1 MKQIYSKMLLLIAMI
16 LVGGSAWAASPWSVT
31 SFSGT
36 IADNSITI
44 NEATWTL
51 KDITVGSDANGDP
64 AMSVSSKKLKF
75 GSSKSQFWSSYTLST
90 DFFKDLD
97 VTKVVVGCYDNGGT
111 ESSVTVKQG
120 SITIGTATVST
131 TTATNSATLD
141 AAKGEG
147 GTLSITFE
155 STKQASYITS
165 ITVYYLEKGQ
175 ENVPVTGVSL
185 DKTTANVDIY
195 KTIQLIATVAPD
207 NATNKIVKWSS
218 SDKNIATVINGEV
231 RGISA
236 GTVTITAT
244 TDDGNKNATCNV
256 TVNPKQVPV
265 GYVFYE
271 SFDKFD
277 GDGGNDG
284 VWSSITTTKEIGE
297 FDNIGWTSE
306 GSVKSGY
313 QCASIRTAP
322 KNTEGKVTDV
332 SGLTTPAIGTA
343 VPYGKV
349 VFMAE
354 SWGTDGS
361 NFFVDIIGDGKF
373 ADGTTTSKV
382 AMLKTGN
389 WTTFTLYVNGLAAD
403 SKLRFYAPANKRA
416 FLDEVSVTPITSTEF
431 TMGAAEYATYVTPC
445 AIDFSESGVKAYVV
459 SSVSDENVTLT
470 EVTKVPACKPV
481 VLNAPEGTYTFN
493 AIASADEVTNKMI
506 FSTGDIK
513 YSSTAEKI
521 YYVLAL
527 EGGNVVFAP
536 VTSGIIVAG
545 KGYFTVNK
553 DVSSAKTLSFIIED
567 ATSISK
573 VANEDTEGVVFN
585 VAGQRVDANYK
596 GIVIK
601 NGKKYINK

>member
-36 IADNSITI
+36 ITDNSLTV
-44 NEATWTL
+44 NEAKWSL
-51 KDITVGSDANGDP
+51 SASTVGAGEPSW
-64 AMSVSSKKLKF
+64 SITSKKLKF
-75 GSSKSQFWSSYTLST
+75 GASKTAFFSSYTLST
-90 DFFKDLD
+90 DFFTDVN

-165 ITVYYLEKGQ
+165 ITVYYLENGQ
-175 ENVPVTGVSL
+175 EEVPVTGVSL
-185 DKTTANVDIY
+185 DKTTANVDLY
-195 KTIQLIATVAPD
+195 KTIQLTATVAPD
-207 NATNKIVKWSS
+207 NATNKTVKWTS
-218 SDKNIATVINGEV
+218 SDEKIATVTNGTV

-236 GTVTITAT
+236 GNVTITAT
-244 TDDGNKNATCNV
+244 TDDGNIKATCEV
-256 TVNPKQVPV
+256 TVNPKQIPA
-265 GYVFYE
+265 GNVFYE

-277 GDGGNDG
+277 GTGGNDE
-284 VWSSITTTKEIGE
+284 VWSNISNTKDMGI
-297 FDNIGWTSE
+297 FDNEGWTSE
-306 GSVKSGY
+306 GSVMSGY
-313 QCASIRTAP
+313 QCASIR
-322 KNTEGKVTDV
+322 KVDASTP

-513 YSSTAEKI
+513 YSSTAEKT

-536 VTSGIIVAG
+536 VISGTIAAG
-545 KGYFTVNK
+545 KGYFTVSK
-553 DVSSAKTLSFIIED
+553 DASSAKTLSFTIED

-573 VANEDTEGVVFN
+573 VVNVVTEGVVFN

-596 GIVIK
+596 GIIIK